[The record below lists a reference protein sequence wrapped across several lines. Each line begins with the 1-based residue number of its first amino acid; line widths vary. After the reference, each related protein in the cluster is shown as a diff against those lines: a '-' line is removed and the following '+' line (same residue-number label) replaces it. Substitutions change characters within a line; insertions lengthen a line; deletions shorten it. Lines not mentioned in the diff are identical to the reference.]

1 MKQESQIQVRL
12 VSVSEVKFMLNLDE
26 ILLAKSQPNGPN
38 IGFAHAVSIN
48 KEDSTIT
55 LIFGVQ
61 YAVDE
66 TPLLESRY
74 AFTFNVSNIGDIVKI
89 EKDKIEIK
97 ELMPHF
103 VSVAIGT
110 MRGIIVAKTAGTSL
124 AKYPLPMLDAKSVLE
139 NMVANMQKEQK

>member
-1 MKQESQIQVRL
+1 MSQDNKIQVRL

-26 ILLAKSQPNGPN
+26 ALLAKSEPNGPN
-38 IGFAHAVSIN
+38 IGFAHAISVN
-48 KEDSTIT
+48 KEESMIT

-61 YAVDE
+61 YAVE
-66 TPLLESRY
+66 KTPLLECRY
-74 AFTFNVSNIGDIVKI
+74 AFTFNVNPIDAVVKI

-103 VSVAIGT
+103 INVAIGT

-124 AKYPLPMLDAKSVLE
+124 AKYPLPMLDAQAVLHS
-139 NMVANMQKEQK
+139 MMANMQKREQ

>member
-1 MKQESQIQVRL
+1 MKQENQIQVRL
-12 VSVSEVKFMLNLDE
+12 ISVSEVRFSINLDE
-26 ILLAKSQPNGPN
+26 ALLAKSQPDGPN
-38 IGFAHAVSIN
+38 IGFAHVVSAN

-61 YAVDE
+61 YAIDN

-74 AFTFNVSNIGDIVKI
+74 AFTFNVNHIEDVVKI

-124 AKYPLPMLDAKSVLE
+124 AKYPLPMLDAQSVLE
-139 NMVANMQKEQK
+139 NMVANMQKE